1 MKRITSLVMLM
12 TISVACATAQLEI
25 KSNGKNIVGPD
36 RSGDDIDGVLSMS
49 IFGKNGEYRAGS
61 KLAFGDFGP
70 QVNNAWNVFIGE
82 WGEDDSDKLWIHG
95 KYGIRFTTWDAE
107 YLLGEW
113 NVLNSDKNF
122 AVYSRL
128 RADRMS
134 VSSDDNHKSN
144 VTDIPNALSRLMQL
158 NGKTYSYE
166 ELYIGTGVG
175 DEQTRTA
182 TGSEQVMSKKDSL
195 SVRMLEQERASRT
208 TRSSTRYG
216 LLASELALQFPEL
229 VETDVY
235 GHRYINY
242 LELVPVL
249 ISAINELYDA
259 IEDAG
264 LVLGVQTQ
272 GGGAKGAKLGV
283 GADATTEENEGAK
296 LYQNTPN
303 PFSAETVIEYYVPAG
318 AKSATLYVFNLSGEM
333 LQNHPLK
340 QYGHGMVTLSG
351 GTLAAGMYVYSL
363 VVDGQI
369 VDTKQMIL
377 TK

>member
-1 MKRITSLVMLM
+1 MKKCFFIALVLLM
-12 TISVACATAQLEI
+12 TSVSYVNAQLEI
-25 KSNGKNIVGPD
+25 KGNGKVVAGLD
-36 RSGDDIDGVLSMS
+36 RSGDDGDNVLSMS
-49 IFGKNGEYRAGS
+49 IFGKTGEYRAGS
-61 KLAFGDFGP
+61 KLAFGDFGL
-70 QVNNAWNVFIGE
+70 QELNGWNAFIGE
-82 WGEDDSDKLWIHG
+82 WGDDDSDIMWIHG

-166 ELYIGTGVG
+166 ELYIGTGIG
-175 DEQTRTA
+175 EEQTRTA
-182 TGSEQVMSKKDSL
+182 TGGGHAMSKKDSL
-195 SVRMLEQERASRT
+195 SVQMLEQESSTRA

-216 LLASELALQFPEL
+216 LLVSELALQFPEL

-264 LVLGVQTQ
+264 LTLGVQPQ
-272 GGGAKGAKLGV
+272 GGGAKGTKP
-283 GADATTEENEGAK
+283 GARDTGAEETGEAV

-303 PFSAETVIEYYVPAG
+303 PFSAETIIEYHVPTY
-318 AKSATLYVFNLSGEM
+318 AKSAYMYVFNLNGEM
-333 LQNHPLK
+333 LQSYALT
-340 QYGHGMVTLSG
+340 QYGHGSVTVSG
-351 GTLAAGMYVYSL
+351 GTLSAGMYVYSL

>member
-25 KSNGKNIVGPD
+25 KSNGKVIVGPD

-264 LVLGVQTQ
+264 LMLGVQTQ
-272 GGGAKGAKLGV
+272 STGAKGAKLGV

-333 LQNHPLK
+333 LQNYTLK

-369 VDTKQMIL
+369 VDTRQMIL

>member
-25 KSNGKNIVGPD
+25 KSNGKVIVGPD

-107 YLLGEW
+107 CLLGEW

-283 GADATTEENEGAK
+283 GANAPIEENEGAK

-333 LQNHPLK
+333 LQNYTLK
-340 QYGHGMVTLSG
+340 QYGHGTVTVSG

-363 VVDGQI
+363 VVNGQI

>member
-25 KSNGKNIVGPD
+25 KSNGKVIVGPD

-264 LVLGVQTQ
+264 LMLGVQTQ
-272 GGGAKGAKLGV
+272 STGAKGAKLGV

-333 LQNHPLK
+333 LQSYTLK
-340 QYGHGMVTLSG
+340 QYGHGTVTVSV

-369 VDTKQMIL
+369 VDSKQMIL

>member
-1 MKRITSLVMLM
+1 MRRITSLVILM

-25 KSNGKNIVGPD
+25 KSNGKVIVGPD

-216 LLASELALQFPEL
+216 LLVSELALQFPEL

-264 LVLGVQTQ
+264 LTLGVQPQ
-272 GGGAKGAKLGV
+272 GGGAKGTKH
-283 GADATTEENEGAK
+283 GARDTGAEETGEAV

-303 PFSAETVIEYYVPAG
+303 PFSAETVIEYQVPTN
-318 AKSATLYVFNLSGEM
+318 AKSAYIYVFNLNGEM
-333 LQNHPLK
+333 LQSYALT
-340 QYGHGMVTLSG
+340 QYGHGNVTVSG

>member
-1 MKRITSLVMLM
+1 MLM
-12 TISVACATAQLEI
+12 TICVACATAQLEI
-25 KSNGKNIVGPD
+25 KSNGKVIVGPD

-272 GGGAKGAKLGV
+272 STGAKGTKLGV
-283 GADATTEENEGAK
+283 GANAPIEENEGAK
-296 LYQNTPN
+296 LYQNTPT

-333 LQNHPLK
+333 LQNYTLK
-340 QYGHGMVTLSG
+340 QYGHGTVTVSG

>member
-1 MKRITSLVMLM
+1 MKRITSLVILM

-25 KSNGKNIVGPD
+25 KSNGKVIVGPD

-216 LLASELALQFPEL
+216 LLVSELALQFPEL

-264 LVLGVQTQ
+264 LTLGVQPQ
-272 GGGAKGAKLGV
+272 GGGAKGTKH
-283 GADATTEENEGAK
+283 GARDTGAEETGEAV

-303 PFSAETVIEYYVPAG
+303 PFSAETVIEYQVPTN
-318 AKSATLYVFNLSGEM
+318 AKSAYIYVFNLNGEM
-333 LQNHPLK
+333 LQSYALT
-340 QYGHGMVTLSG
+340 QYGHGNVTVSG